1 MRIFLSYASED
12 RPRIEPIRFALAEQ
26 GHDVFYDRED
36 LKPGEAFDSKIRAA
50 IERSDLFVCFLT
62 PHTVDAGSY
71 TLNELAVAERMWPLA
86 DGRVLPV
93 ILADVPRK
101 DIPAYLRSVTCLTPV
116 GNVTASVSDAVHTL
130 AQIHNRRR
138 QRKIALWA
146 VAILI
151 PVAAATY
158 WLMQRAAVSSK
169 DGAPLVR
176 IEGGVFTMGDDEF
189 FPMRE
194 VYVNPF
200 YIDGVE
206 ITTERYAKFL
216 AANGSVAPPDEWDT
230 LDLAKQGQLPVVGV
244 SWNDAQ
250 AYCEW
255 AGKRLPTEAEWE
267 FAARGGL
274 TGKLYAWGDDFHHTG
289 KAMANTYQGQ
299 FPVKDTGQDGF
310 SGLAPVA
317 SFAPN
322 GYGLYDVAGNAWEWI
337 SDWYRP
343 DYYAELAARGI
354 ARNPQGPESS
364 FDPAEPGE
372 KKRVQRGGSF
382 LCTDQYCSR
391 YIVGTRGKGEIST
404 GSNHL
409 GVRFVKDSPK

>member
-12 RPRIEPIRFALAEQ
+12 RPRIEPIRYALGEQ

-36 LKPGEAFDSKIRAA
+36 LKPGEAFDTKIRAA
-50 IERSDLFVCFLT
+50 IERCDLFVCFLT

-71 TLNELAVAERMWPLA
+71 TLNELAVAERRWPLA

-93 ILADVPRK
+93 ILADVPRQ

-116 GNVTASVSDAVHTL
+116 GNVTASVSDAVHIL
-130 AQIHNRRR
+130 AQIYNRRR
-138 QRKIALWA
+138 VRKLATWA

-151 PVAAATY
+151 PVAAASY
-158 WLMQRAAVSSK
+158 WLVQRAAVSSK

-206 ITTERYAKFL
+206 VTTERYAKFL
-216 AANGSVAPPDEWDT
+216 AANGSLAPPDEWDSV
-230 LDLAKQGQLPVVGV
+230 DLKKHGQLPVVGV

-250 AYCEW
+250 AYCQW

-267 FAARGGL
+267 RAARDSDQRKYPWGNEEPGAGRAVYGHRAESAYGGGL
-274 TGKLYAWGDDFHHTG
+274 ERVGTLEAGRSREG
-289 KAMANTYQGQ
+289 
-299 FPVKDTGQDGF
+299 V
-310 SGLAPVA
+310 
-317 SFAPN
+317 
-322 GYGLYDVAGNAWEWI
+322 YDLEGNASEWV
-337 SDWYRP
+337 SDWFTETFSV
-343 DYYAELAARGI
+343 DDV
-354 ARNPQGPESS
+354 RNPQGP
-364 FDPAEPGE
+364 PTGE
-372 KKRVQRGGSF
+372 KKVIRGSGWHEPVERIGGSRRYQASPDNR
-382 LCTDQYCSR
+382 TDD
-391 YIVGTRGKGEIST
+391 VGFRCAMDAPG
-404 GSNHL
+404 
-409 GVRFVKDSPK
+409 

>member
-12 RPRIEPIRFALAEQ
+12 RARIEPIRFALAEQ

-93 ILADVPRK
+93 ILADVPRQ

-116 GNVTASVSDAVHTL
+116 GNVTASVSDAVHAL

-138 QRKIALWA
+138 QRRIATWA

-151 PVAAATY
+151 PVAAAAY
-158 WLMQRAAVSSK
+158 WLVQRAAVSSK

-189 FPMRE
+189 FPLRE

-200 YIDGVE
+200 YMDGVE
-206 ITTERYAKFL
+206 VTTERYAKFL
-216 AANGSVAPPDEWDT
+216 AANGSLAPPDEWET
-230 LDLAKQGQLPVVGV
+230 LDLARQGQLPVIGV
-244 SWNDAQ
+244 SWNDAD
-250 AYCEW
+250 AYCQW

-267 FAARGGL
+267 RAARDGDQRKYPWGNEELSANRAIYSHRAEDAYGGGL
-274 TGKLYAWGDDFHHTG
+274 ERVGSLEAGRSREGVYDLEGNASEWVSDWFTES
-289 KAMANTYQGQ
+289 
-299 FPVKDTGQDGF
+299 FPV
-310 SGLAPVA
+310 A
-317 SFAPN
+317 
-322 GYGLYDVAGNAWEWI
+322 DV
-337 SDWYRP
+337 
-343 DYYAELAARGI
+343 
-354 ARNPQGPESS
+354 RNPKGP
-364 FDPAEPGE
+364 PTGE
-372 KKRVQRGGSF
+372 KKVIRGSGWHEPADRIGGSRRYQASPDNR
-382 LCTDQYCSR
+382 TDD
-391 YIVGTRGKGEIST
+391 VGFRCA
-404 GSNHL
+404 
-409 GVRFVKDSPK
+409 KDAPK

>member
-36 LKPGEAFDSKIRAA
+36 LKPGESFDSKIRAA

-71 TLNELAVAERMWPLA
+71 TLNELAVAERMWPVA

-93 ILADVPRK
+93 ILADVPRQ

-130 AQIHNRRR
+130 AQIHKRRR
-138 QRKIALWA
+138 QRKLAISA

-151 PVAAATY
+151 PVAAAAY
-158 WLMQRAAVSSK
+158 WLVQRAAVSSK

-189 FPMRE
+189 FPMRA
-194 VYVNPF
+194 VYVDPF

-206 ITTERYAKFL
+206 ITTERYARFL
-216 AANGSVAPPDEWDT
+216 AANASLAPPDEWDS

-250 AYCEW
+250 AYCQW

-267 FAARGGL
+267 RAARDSDQRKYPWGNEEPGASRAVYGHRAESAYDGGL
-274 TGKLYAWGDDFHHTG
+274 ERVGSREAGRSREGVYDLEGNVSEWVSDWFTES
-289 KAMANTYQGQ
+289 
-299 FPVKDTGQDGF
+299 FPVD
-310 SGLAPVA
+310 
-317 SFAPN
+317 
-322 GYGLYDVAGNAWEWI
+322 DV
-337 SDWYRP
+337 
-343 DYYAELAARGI
+343 
-354 ARNPQGPESS
+354 RNQQGP
-364 FDPAEPGE
+364 PTGE
-372 KKRVQRGGSF
+372 KKVIRGSGWHEPVERIGGSRRYQASPGNR
-382 LCTDQYCSR
+382 TDD
-391 YIVGTRGKGEIST
+391 VGFRCARDAAK
-404 GSNHL
+404 
-409 GVRFVKDSPK
+409 